1 MEKLNKNEII
11 DIVADAVHVSKAD
24 AKRIIDATFELITD
38 TLLDGQSVNIKNF
51 CVFEPKTKSG
61 RKGTHPKKHTAIQI
75 KPKKYC
81 RNPFGKR
88 VQKQIERRIAKAMA
102 QKWAF
107 YLPFKINCL

>member
-1 MEKLNKNEII
+1 MAKLNKNEII

-75 KPKKYC
+75 KPK
-81 RNPFGKR
+81 NT
-88 VQKQIERRIAKAMA
+88 VVIHLAKE
-102 QKWAF
+102 
-107 YLPFKINCL
+107 FKNKLNEE